1 MVALRAAGLQATV
14 PEGREKPA
22 PEGAPKAK
30 DEVEL
35 EDIGINTLGA
45 D

>member
-1 MVALRAAGLQATV
+1 MRVAGLQAAV

-22 PEGAPKAK
+22 PEEAPKAK

-35 EDIGINTLGA
+35 EDIRNNTLGA